1 MAETDPIAQLLAGQH
16 EILERLD
23 RIEPQLKPMAA
34 KLDGLPT
41 ITRAL
46 TVVQQELRALKAAFN
61 DFARTNVTT
70 GEIEAL
76 HEDINRVMAQQTEL
90 ETRLAT
96 LERLAGS

>member
-1 MAETDPIAQLLAGQH
+1 MTETDLAQLLEGQR
-16 EILERLD
+16 EILERM
-23 RIEPQLKPMAA
+23 KPMAA

-41 ITRAL
+41 INRAL

-76 HEDINRVMAQQTEL
+76 HEDVNRVMAQQTEL

-96 LERLAGS
+96 LERLANP